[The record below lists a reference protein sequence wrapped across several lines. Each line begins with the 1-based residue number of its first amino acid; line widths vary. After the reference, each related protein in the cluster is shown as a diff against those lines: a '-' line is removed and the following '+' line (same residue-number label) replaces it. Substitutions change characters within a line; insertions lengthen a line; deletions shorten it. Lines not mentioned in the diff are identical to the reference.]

1 MHLQESF
8 ILGIIQ
14 NIAILLTFSMLYDY
28 FWNRSQY
35 RLSWFVKIISGVFV
49 GIMGVILILTPWTYK
64 EGLFFDTRSV
74 LLSTSGF
81 FLGFTPTGIAVA
93 IVSLYRYMIG
103 GPGAMM
109 GVAVAISSGLIGL
122 VWARIRKSNFNQKP
136 VRELLY
142 MGMLVHLTMMLCAFL
157 LPAETRLE
165 TQKRIVWVV
174 MIAYPLANVLL
185 GLLMLRQR
193 KNAENKRLLDLS
205 EERWRFALEGS
216 GDGVWDWN
224 PQSNEVFY
232 SNRWKQMLGY
242 EIDEIDNNL
251 GEWNKLLH
259 PEDYERVCE
268 ELNKMLRGEVEVY
281 EAEQR
286 LLCKDG
292 AYRWILDRGKVMK
305 RSDDGKPLRCIGT
318 HKDIHQQKLAEEKL
332 LQYKEQLKQFACHLQ
347 DARESERLLLA
358 REIHDELG
366 QILVAVKIEMGMMK
380 QKMLKIHCVEE
391 HPDLIVNF
399 EHILELVDNTI
410 NTTRKIMT
418 DLRPEVLNMLGFLDA
433 AKLLITN
440 FEKRYQ
446 IECHF
451 LCDEKLPELDMQ
463 HSLTLYR
470 ILQESLN
477 NIAKHSKATEITIEF
492 KYSNNELTLI
502 INDNGIGI
510 RDSDRQRV
518 DSYGLIG
525 MNERVSSLDGE
536 LSITGK
542 PGEGTLVKT
551 VFKYIEGQSNHD
563 KNIN

>member
-1 MHLQESF
+1 MAFQESF

-49 GIMGVILILTPWTYK
+49 GIMGVILIMTPWTYQ

-81 FLGFTPTGIAVA
+81 FLGLTPTGIAVA
-93 IVSLYRYMIG
+93 IVSLYRYMLG
-103 GPGAMM
+103 GPGALM

>member
-1 MHLQESF
+1 MAFQESF

-49 GIMGVILILTPWTYK
+49 GIMGVILIMTPWTYQ

-81 FLGFTPTGIAVA
+81 FLGLTPTGIAVA
-93 IVSLYRYMIG
+93 IVSLYRYMLG
-103 GPGAMM
+103 GPGALM

-259 PEDYERVCE
+259 PEDYEHVCE